1 MITLSP
7 SRTSSVGPGIWPL
20 YANTS
25 LITPGRSGNRAGAAV
40 MLTST
45 ICGRDERLRKVRG
58 DAKAPLVGLTS
69 ARFNW
74 ICLPGTVA
82 TPKDDSQPRA
92 TPNTVPR
99 FIGNRRSCAS
109 RFQSNRGD
117 GACHASA
124 LSPALSRDTLAWHV
138 PLTTALSHRYRI
150 ERELGCG
157 GMATVYLAAD
167 LRHGL
172 KVSSGSSRRQPTGSE
187 EKVTGSCR

>member
-45 ICGRDERLRKVRG
+45 ICGRDERLRRVRG

-82 TPKDDSQPRA
+82 TPKDDSQPSASSAAAAWQQYTLRRISA
-92 TPNTVPR
+92 MVSRSTPVRPDVNQPAPKKKSPDPADRTYVVPHTDR
-99 FIGNRRSCAS
+99 GASPAMPGAARKKPLLQPQRILSGWWRHNRRSTS
-109 RFQSNRGD
+109 
-117 GACHASA
+117 
-124 LSPALSRDTLAWHV
+124 
-138 PLTTALSHRYRI
+138 
-150 ERELGCG
+150 
-157 GMATVYLAAD
+157 
-167 LRHGL
+167 GL
-172 KVSSGSSRRQPTGSE
+172 QRLPP
-187 EKVTGSCR
+187 